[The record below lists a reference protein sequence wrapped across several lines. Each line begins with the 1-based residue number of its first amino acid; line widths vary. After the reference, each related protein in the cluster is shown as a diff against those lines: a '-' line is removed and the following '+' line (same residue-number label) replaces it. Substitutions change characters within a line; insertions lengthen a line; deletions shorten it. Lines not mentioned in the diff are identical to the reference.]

1 MPDPRPSRRAL
12 LKGTAMTGAAAA
24 LLAMPAAALQPDPV
38 FAAIAAHGSAHKRIM
53 AMDSTD
59 AGFDALMDEEDGLW
73 KAFCACRPTTPEGLA
88 AYAAHAAAY
97 PDLDV
102 LPGSCGLSHVITNIA
117 EALRTLG
124 VGGAHV

>member
-1 MPDPRPSRRAL
+1 MHEQRTLSRRGAL
-12 LKGTAMTGAAAA
+12 LGAAALSLGA
-24 LLAMPAAALQPDPV
+24 TAAVASAAPVSDPV
-38 FAAIAAHGSAHKRIM
+38 FATIAAHGSAHKRIM

-59 AGFDALMDEEDGLW
+59 AGFDALMDEEEGLW

-88 AYAAHAAAY
+88 AYALHAAAY

-102 LPGSCGLSHVITNIA
+102 LPGSCGLSQVITNIA

-124 VGGAHV
+124 VGGAYV